1 MTSVTC
7 PDCGAV
13 AGYGRELAHLSDCPS
28 LKLQP
33 IWRRPMLGQDEVKS
47 VGHPTSSGSDRA
59 GGILANSCQK
69 SLADRQSTAPGF
81 WMNETSGVL
90 RPAIEA
96 YLAGGAMSEAHV
108 AAMRAYLR
116 QWIMAPVWDGFEIM
130 SLRKGIDALTSRAA
144 IHRWLVCALA
154 VEIDPL

>member
-1 MTSVTC
+1 
-7 PDCGAV
+7 
-13 AGYGRELAHLSDCPS
+13 
-28 LKLQP
+28 
-33 IWRRPMLGQDEVKS
+33 
-47 VGHPTSSGSDRA
+47 
-59 GGILANSCQK
+59 
-69 SLADRQSTAPGF
+69 
-81 WMNETSGVL
+81 
-90 RPAIEA
+90 
-96 YLAGGAMSEAHV
+96 MSEAHV